1 MRTRV
6 SVLKKV
12 FLVECIAVFLLLL
25 SKGILLIEKTEVMA
39 FIEKVQFVSE
49 QSIWYCFG
57 ALRKGAKF
65 FGRFWTIILG
75 GIFSSFLTTLI
86 IYFIEYL
93 DVKQENMEDFCV
105 EVQRLTKVINEM
117 PYPEFGYDDELL
129 KEIIKEFH
137 SIKNYEKQGKNA
149 IVSSK
154 IIQDFLKSENEY
166 EDEIDAVKQIYHVAS
181 EKFDEWLITARG
193 VGNHSHV
200 DQLETLYGRLHF
212 LTKKG
217 NEYKKLRFYSNLLV
231 PLRETSRTL
240 NEILQSVVCW
250 HEEDGFEWFII
261 SADGLDKLKGTL
273 FEQEVH
279 EENGEEIFSCYNKLV
294 YKLIKE
300 TNKILSELYKTE
312 FEEPQKPYIR
322 IITKDIASKY

>member
-1 MRTRV
+1 
-6 SVLKKV
+6 
-12 FLVECIAVFLLLL
+12 
-25 SKGILLIEKTEVMA
+25 
-39 FIEKVQFVSE
+39 
-49 QSIWYCFG
+49 
-57 ALRKGAKF
+57 
-65 FGRFWTIILG
+65 
-75 GIFSSFLTTLI
+75 
-86 IYFIEYL
+86 
-93 DVKQENMEDFCV
+93 MEDFCV

-137 SIKNYEKQGKNA
+137 NIKNCEKQGRNA

-154 IIQDFLKSENEY
+154 IIQDFLKDENEY
-166 EDEIDAVKQIYHVAS
+166 EDELDAVKQIYHVAS
-181 EKFDEWLITARG
+181 EKFDWLMTAIS
-193 VGNHSHV
+193 VGDHSHV

-231 PLRETSRTL
+231 PLRETSRTI
-240 NEILQSVVCW
+240 NEIIQSVVCW
-250 HEEDGFEWFII
+250 HKEDGFEWFII
-261 SADGLDKLKGTL
+261 SAAGLDKLKGTL

-279 EENGEEIFSCYNKLV
+279 EENGKEISSCYNKLV

-322 IITKDIASKY
+322 IITKDISSKY

>member
-154 IIQDFLKSENEY
+154 IIQDFLKSKNEY

-181 EKFDEWLITARG
+181 EKFDEWLMTASG
-193 VGNHSHV
+193 VGNHSQV

-217 NEYKKLRFYSNLLV
+217 N
-231 PLRETSRTL
+231 
-240 NEILQSVVCW
+240 
-250 HEEDGFEWFII
+250 
-261 SADGLDKLKGTL
+261 
-273 FEQEVH
+273 
-279 EENGEEIFSCYNKLV
+279 
-294 YKLIKE
+294 
-300 TNKILSELYKTE
+300 
-312 FEEPQKPYIR
+312 
-322 IITKDIASKY
+322 